1 MATTPS
7 SRRHVAPTGQ
17 TWVHGGFSH
26 CMHGRGRKR
35 RRTFGYV
42 PTSSFTTGRY
52 TTPGGSWFSALQ
64 AIVQAS
70 QPLHFRRSITITHR
84 RSPTG
89 LRIAATS
96 SRCMRRRSLSPSVAG
111 GRVGRG
117 FGADGDGLVE
127 ADASVCAR
135 AAPGTRYATAATAPV
150 VRRKSILQGPPLPPL
165 PGGPEGPPRPAR

>member
-1 MATTPS
+1 MAITPS
-7 SRRHVAPTGQ
+7 VRRQVAPTGQ
-17 TWVHGGFSH
+17 TGVHGGFSH

-70 QPLHFRRSITITHR
+70 QPLHFRRSITITHL

-89 LRIAATS
+89 FRIAATS
-96 SRCMRRRSLSPSVAG
+96 SRCMRRRSLSPSRGGGSVGSAFGGGGGGVGEG
-111 GRVGRG
+111 GRGAGHAQEVAPRRAAGVEGRG
-117 FGADGDGLVE
+117 RLDIHRLGAGDLR
-127 ADASVCAR
+127 DR
-135 AAPGTRYATAATAPV
+135 
-150 VRRKSILQGPPLPPL
+150 LQRDR
-165 PGGPEGPPRPAR
+165 EG